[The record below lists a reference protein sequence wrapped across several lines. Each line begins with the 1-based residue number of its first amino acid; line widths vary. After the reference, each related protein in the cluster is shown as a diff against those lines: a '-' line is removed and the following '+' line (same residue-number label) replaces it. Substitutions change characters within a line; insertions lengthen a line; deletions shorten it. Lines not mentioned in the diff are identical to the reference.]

1 MSGIEQLSGILTDA
15 QESNISYS
23 SPYSL
28 EHKLIAAYAE
38 NSSKYD
44 LQKQHV
50 MNLVSNTNSTSSPEA
65 LFAIQQKTADYNIEI
80 SLISALTRKATSAV
94 ETLLRA

>member
-1 MSGIEQLSGILTDA
+1 MSSIEQFSSILTDV
-15 QESNISYS
+15 QENNISYS
-23 SPYSL
+23 SPSSL
-28 EHKLIAAYAE
+28 EHKLITAYAE
-38 NSSKYD
+38 SSNKYD

-65 LFAIQQKTADYNIEI
+65 LFAIQQQTADYNIEI